1 MRGQRQRDL
10 SSDLAPGVAAALSFL
25 AMAALLGWTWPAFAV
40 SALLSVAVYYGV
52 RLILPQRQTAEEAP
66 ALSTA
71 ELLGQLQRMGRQLSE
86 VGNQSA
92 GRRVQAI
99 CETADALLRYGEA
112 HPDRAAD
119 SLFMVRQYLEL
130 TRLGVQ
136 TALASG
142 SVAGEAAR
150 QSRQQLSELLD
161 MVLDRFTS
169 LHERLLAEDDAA
181 LAGEL
186 KVLTKTL
193 EELDKVYL
201 VQGENKP

>member
-1 MRGQRQRDL
+1 VKGQRQRDL
-10 SSDLAPGVAAALSFL
+10 SSDLAPGAVAALSFL
-25 AMAALLGWTWPAFAV
+25 AIGALLGWTWPGLALSAF
-40 SALLSVAVYYGV
+40 LSVAVYYGI
-52 RLILPQRQTAEEAP
+52 RLALPQKRTAEEAP

-71 ELLGQLQRMGRQLSE
+71 ELLGQLQRIGRQLSE

-92 GRRVQAI
+92 GHRIQAI
-99 CETADALLRYGEA
+99 CEQADALLRYGDA

-119 SLFMVRQYLEL
+119 SLIMVRQYLEL
-130 TRLGVQ
+130 TRLGGQ

-142 SVAGEAAR
+142 NVAGEAGR
-150 QSRQQLSELLD
+150 QSRQQLSALLD

-201 VQGENKP
+201 VQGEEKP